1 MWMIL
6 QSFRRGSRHLLLLM
20 KSFQLPRRLH
30 SPRRLWSHS
39 VPLRLLNLK
48 RGPLDSETMAR
59 TPRRRLAFPSST
71 SINIH
76 SRWRVCGKSGLSVL
90 AVLTWWLAL
99 GTISSFGQA
108 VSIESMLDVNDE
120 VAKVGDVPNNAVR
133 MNCVVGCGGSTLPP
147 NAAQETG
154 GNLDIIASRT
164 PALVYS
170 AQPVYVFQDQLPVLP
185 ARTDFRNN
193 LTFIAALNRYCRRI
207 FCSPNGKGI
216 R

>member
-1 MWMIL
+1 
-6 QSFRRGSRHLLLLM
+6 
-20 KSFQLPRRLH
+20 
-30 SPRRLWSHS
+30 
-39 VPLRLLNLK
+39 
-48 RGPLDSETMAR
+48 
-59 TPRRRLAFPSST
+59 
-71 SINIH
+71 
-76 SRWRVCGKSGLSVL
+76 
-90 AVLTWWLAL
+90 
-99 GTISSFGQA
+99 
-108 VSIESMLDVNDE
+108 MLDVNDE